1 MQAND
6 LRNKSVEDLKT
17 ELSNLQR
24 EQFNL
29 RFQLKTGQ
37 LQQTDNVRKVRRDIA
52 RINTILSE
60 KLNSESAT
68 KCKSSSLSSRS
79 RC

>member
-29 RFQLKTGQ
+29 RFSLKTGQ

-60 KLNSESAT
+60 KLNSESA
-68 KCKSSSLSSRS
+68 K
-79 RC
+79 

>member
-6 LRNKSVEDLKT
+6 LRKKSVEDLKT

-29 RFQLKTGQ
+29 RFQLKSGS

-60 KLNSESAT
+60 KLNSESA
-68 KCKSSSLSSRS
+68 
-79 RC
+79 

>member
-6 LRNKSVEDLKT
+6 LHNKSVEDLKT

-60 KLNSESAT
+60 KLNSESA
-68 KCKSSSLSSRS
+68 K
-79 RC
+79 

>member
-6 LRNKSVEDLKT
+6 LRNKSIEDLKT

-29 RFQLKTGQ
+29 RFQLKTGS

-52 RINTILSE
+52 RINTIISE
-60 KLNSESAT
+60 KLNSEKAY
-68 KCKSSSLSSRS
+68 
-79 RC
+79 

>member
-37 LQQTDNVRKVRRDIA
+37 LKQTDNVRKVRRDIA

-60 KLNSESAT
+60 KLNSESA
-68 KCKSSSLSSRS
+68 K
-79 RC
+79 

>member
-1 MQAND
+1 MQATD

-60 KLNSESAT
+60 KLNSESA
-68 KCKSSSLSSRS
+68 K
-79 RC
+79 

>member
-6 LRNKSVEDLKT
+6 LRNKSVEDLKA

-60 KLNSESAT
+60 KLNSESA
-68 KCKSSSLSSRS
+68 K
-79 RC
+79 

>member
-24 EQFNL
+24 EKFNL

-37 LQQTDNVRKVRRDIA
+37 LQQTDNVRKVCRDIA

-60 KLNSESAT
+60 KLNSESA
-68 KCKSSSLSSRS
+68 K
-79 RC
+79 

>member
-1 MQAND
+1 MQANH

-60 KLNSESAT
+60 KLNSESA
-68 KCKSSSLSSRS
+68 K
-79 RC
+79 

>member
-6 LRNKSVEDLKT
+6 LRNKSVEELKT
-17 ELSNLQR
+17 ELSDLQR

-29 RFQLKTGQ
+29 RFQLKTGR
-37 LQQTDNVRKVRRDIA
+37 LQQTDNVRQVRRNIA

-60 KLNSESAT
+60 KLNSESA
-68 KCKSSSLSSRS
+68 K
-79 RC
+79 

>member
-37 LQQTDNVRKVRRDIA
+37 LQQTDNVCKVRRDIA

-60 KLNSESAT
+60 KLNSESA
-68 KCKSSSLSSRS
+68 K
-79 RC
+79 

>member
-17 ELSNLQR
+17 ELLNLQR

-60 KLNSESAT
+60 KLNSESA
-68 KCKSSSLSSRS
+68 K
-79 RC
+79 

>member
-6 LRNKSVEDLKT
+6 LRNKSVEELKT

-60 KLNSESAT
+60 KLNSESA
-68 KCKSSSLSSRS
+68 K
-79 RC
+79 

>member
-6 LRNKSVEDLKT
+6 LCNKSVEDLKT

-60 KLNSESAT
+60 KLNSESA
-68 KCKSSSLSSRS
+68 K
-79 RC
+79 

>member
-29 RFQLKTGQ
+29 RF
-37 LQQTDNVRKVRRDIA
+37 
-52 RINTILSE
+52 S
-60 KLNSESAT
+60 
-68 KCKSSSLSSRS
+68 
-79 RC
+79 

>member
-17 ELSNLQR
+17 ELENLQK

-29 RFQLKTGQ
+29 RFQLKIGQ

-60 KLNSESAT
+60 KLNSESA
-68 KCKSSSLSSRS
+68 K
-79 RC
+79 

>member
-1 MQAND
+1 MQADD

-60 KLNSESAT
+60 KLNSESA
-68 KCKSSSLSSRS
+68 K
-79 RC
+79 

>member
-6 LRNKSVEDLKT
+6 LRKKSVEDLKT

-29 RFQLKTGQ
+29 RFQLKSGS

-60 KLNSESAT
+60 KFNSENA
-68 KCKSSSLSSRS
+68 
-79 RC
+79 

>member
-6 LRNKSVEDLKT
+6 LRNKSVEELKT

-29 RFQLKTGQ
+29 RFSLKAGQ

-52 RINTILSE
+52 RINTIISE
-60 KLNSESAT
+60 KLNSEA
-68 KCKSSSLSSRS
+68 K
-79 RC
+79 

>member
-37 LQQTDNVRKVRRDIA
+37 LQQADNVRKVRRDIA
-52 RINTILSE
+52 RVNTILSE
-60 KLNSESAT
+60 KLNSESA
-68 KCKSSSLSSRS
+68 K
-79 RC
+79 

>member
-6 LRNKSVEDLKT
+6 LRNKSIEDLKT

-60 KLNSESAT
+60 KLNSEKA
-68 KCKSSSLSSRS
+68 
-79 RC
+79 

>member
-24 EQFNL
+24 EQFTL

-60 KLNSESAT
+60 KLNSESA
-68 KCKSSSLSSRS
+68 K
-79 RC
+79 

>member
-24 EQFNL
+24 EEFNL
-29 RFQLKTGQ
+29 RFQLKTGS

-60 KLNSESAT
+60 KLNSESA
-68 KCKSSSLSSRS
+68 K
-79 RC
+79 

>member
-1 MQAND
+1 MQAKD

-60 KLNSESAT
+60 KLNSESA
-68 KCKSSSLSSRS
+68 K
-79 RC
+79 

>member
-60 KLNSESAT
+60 KLNSGSA
-68 KCKSSSLSSRS
+68 K
-79 RC
+79 

>member
-29 RFQLKTGQ
+29 RLQLKTGQ

-60 KLNSESAT
+60 KLNSESA
-68 KCKSSSLSSRS
+68 K
-79 RC
+79 

>member
-6 LRNKSVEDLKT
+6 LRKKSVEDLKT

-29 RFQLKTGQ
+29 RFQLKSGS

-60 KLNSESAT
+60 KLNSESA
-68 KCKSSSLSSRS
+68 K
-79 RC
+79 

>member
-60 KLNSESAT
+60 KLNSESAE
-68 KCKSSSLSSRS
+68 
-79 RC
+79 

>member
-37 LQQTDNVRKVRRDIA
+37 LQQTDNVRIVRRDIA

-60 KLNSESAT
+60 KLNSESA
-68 KCKSSSLSSRS
+68 K
-79 RC
+79 

>member
-17 ELSNLQR
+17 ELENLQK

-29 RFQLKTGQ
+29 RFQLKIGQ

-52 RINTILSE
+52 RINTSLSE
-60 KLNSESAT
+60 KLNSENA
-68 KCKSSSLSSRS
+68 
-79 RC
+79 

>member
-6 LRNKSVEDLKT
+6 LRKKSVEDLKT

-29 RFQLKTGQ
+29 RFQLKSGS

-60 KLNSESAT
+60 KLNPENA
-68 KCKSSSLSSRS
+68 
-79 RC
+79 